1 MPPIAQDMLKKK
13 ACRIRLVL
21 LDVDGT
27 LTDGQLIYG
36 PDGEGFK
43 SFNVKD
49 GMGISLAQKEGIR
62 VGIISGRNSRLVEA
76 RARELNI
83 AYVWQGVQDKVG
95 LLRDI
100 LNQCACAPEDVAFM
114 GDDLNDLPLLKK
126 VGLSAAPGD
135 AVGEVRDAVDYV
147 TERDGGRGAV
157 RELLDFIRTE
167 RIKIG

>member
-1 MPPIAQDMLKKK
+1 MPRAPLNILKKK
-13 ACRIRLVL
+13 ASRIRLVL

-49 GMGISLAQKEGIR
+49 GMGISLAQKEGIK
-62 VGIISGRNSRLVEA
+62 VGIISGRSSGLVDA
-76 RARELNI
+76 RAGELNI
-83 AYVWQGVQDKVG
+83 VHVWQGIKDKGG

-100 LNQCACAPEDVAFM
+100 LEQCSCAPEDVAFM
-114 GDDLNDLPLLKK
+114 GDDVNDLPLLKE

-135 AVGEVRDAVDYV
+135 AVREVREAVDYV
-147 TERDGGRGAV
+147 AERDGGRGAV
-157 RELLDFIRTE
+157 RELLDFIRAE
-167 RIKIG
+167 RLRQF

>member
-1 MPPIAQDMLKKK
+1 MLKNK
-13 ACRIRLVL
+13 ARRIRLVL

-36 PDGEGFK
+36 PDGEAFK

-49 GMGISLAQKEGIR
+49 GMGISLARREGIE
-62 VGIISGRNSRLVEA
+62 VGLISGRNSGLVEA
-76 RARELNI
+76 RAGELNI
-83 AYVWQGVQDKVG
+83 AYVWQGVGDKVG

-100 LNQCACAPEDVAFM
+100 LKQCACAPEDVAFM
-114 GDDLNDLPLLKK
+114 GDDLNDLPLLEA

-135 AVGEVRDAVDYV
+135 AVREVREAVDYV
-147 TERDGGRGAV
+147 TERDGGKGAV

-167 RIKIG
+167 RLTIG